1 MKRGDV
7 WLLAIIIA
15 AGSIFLYYWLDVQE
29 ESKAYTG
36 KLYAQITVDGKL
48 YDTVELTTKAQRIE
62 LQTEFGHNLLLIDE
76 EGIRML
82 DADCPDDLCIL
93 MGVKRNLGEKIVC
106 LPNRVLVEIIGDEG
120 STGGDSIDAVAT

>member
-15 AGSIFLYYWLDVQE
+15 AGSVFLYDWLDARE

-36 KLYAQITVDGKL
+36 TLYAQITIDGKL
-48 YDTVELTTKAQRIE
+48 YETVELTEEEHRIE
-62 LQTEFGHNLLLIDE
+62 LRTELGYNLLLIKDHS
-76 EGIRML
+76 IQMI

-93 MGVKRNLGEKIVC
+93 MGVKRSLGEKIVC